1 MMEKKYLAWRA
12 YRYRAEEVEK
22 AAESL
27 KDFLTRCKTEREA
40 VRELEERF
48 RNRGFRSIEECDHLS
63 PGDGVFMNWRG
74 RAFAAFRA
82 GVRPVEKGFLL
93 IGAHADSPRI
103 DIKCKP
109 LYEDG
114 NLLMADAHYYGG
126 IKKYQWTNIPL
137 ALHGEIYT
145 KDGKCQY
152 VSLGEKGDEP
162 VFLIPD
168 LAPHL
173 DSEIA
178 ERKAD
183 KTIEGENLD
192 AIFGHRPDF
201 IHDESKDAGTRK
213 NILKATIVSWMK
225 SRWGID
231 ERELV
236 SAELSLVPAGDAR
249 DAGLDCGLVA
259 SYGIDDRVCVWAAA
273 EALLTAPAGARRGM
287 MFIASDREETGS
299 HGATGS
305 QGRWLEHFVLEL
317 LALAGGDNPALG
329 MRRAYA
335 ASEALSADVTEAY
348 NPLYKDSFDPRQ
360 MPFSGNGIALMR
372 YSGSRGKYGTNE
384 ARGEFVAR
392 VTSALAGKNIPWQV
406 GSLGKVDGGGGG
418 TISMDLAA
426 LGMDAL
432 DFGPPV
438 LSLHSPWE
446 MISKAD
452 LLSTLEAYG
461 AFYAS

>member
-1 MMEKKYLAWRA
+1 METNYLAWRA
-12 YRYRAEEVEK
+12 YSSRAEEVERS
-22 AAESL
+22 AANL
-27 KDFLTRCKTEREA
+27 KEFLTRCKTEREA
-40 VRELEERF
+40 VRELEARF
-48 RNRGFRSIEECDHLS
+48 RDRGFLPIGACDRLS

-74 RAFAAFRA
+74 RAFIAYRA
-82 GVRPVEKGFLL
+82 GTGPVEDGFRL

-109 LYEDG
+109 LYEDA

-126 IKKYQWTNIPL
+126 IKKYQWTNVPT

-145 KDGKCQY
+145 KDGKCRR
-152 VSLGEKGDEP
+152 VSIGEKGDEP

-173 DSEIA
+173 DSKIA

-201 IHDESKDAGTRK
+201 MHGEEEDGDGKRRV
-213 NILKATIVSWMK
+213 LKATVLAWIESQ
-225 SRWGID
+225 WGIE

-236 SAELSLVPAGDAR
+236 SAELSLVPAGAAR
-249 DAGLDCGLVA
+249 DAGIDGGLVA
-259 SYGIDDRVCVWAAA
+259 SYGIDDRACVWAAA
-273 EALLTAPAGARRGM
+273 EAMLNAPAGARRGVV
-287 MFIASDREETGS
+287 FLSTDREEIGS
-299 HGATGS
+299 YGVAGS

-317 LALAGGDNPALG
+317 LERGGCQNPALG
-329 MRRAYA
+329 LRRAYA
-335 ASEALSADVTEAY
+335 ASEALSADVTEAG
-348 NPLYKDSFDPRQ
+348 NPLYKDAFDPRQ
-360 MPFSGNGIALMR
+360 MPLAGNGIAMMR
-372 YSGSRGKYGTNE
+372 YSGSCGKYGASE

-392 VTSALAGKNIPWQV
+392 VTTALNERGVPWQV

-418 TISMDLAA
+418 TIAVDLAA
-426 LGMDAL
+426 LGMDVL
-432 DFGPPV
+432 DFGPAV

-446 MISKAD
+446 MVSKAD
-452 LLSTLEAYG
+452 LLSSVEAYG
-461 AFYAS
+461 AFYAG